1 MTGPAPR
8 LHVVRSPR
16 VAREIGAVLRA
27 IVAIG
32 FGTAIAMTAK
42 LGDGGGDRKR
52 TGDSR
57 GRAQSEESAKL
68 SLRPNQVAFAQL
80 PSADQRM
87 FRRCLEGLTAA
98 EEVRSQRGSWPDV
111 EALAASGAPPFAAD
125 PLDPAGYRWQRLLD
139 GTLVNYLGVPADPA
153 SPRPT
158 ILVIAL
164 EPDPGTP
171 LDPAA
176 IADEHHHKLRDGT
189 LLHVS
194 ISLGKARTLG
204 RPIAMP
210 AFEDGWRQV
219 VVSTPHTR

>member
-1 MTGPAPR
+1 MIGPAPR
-8 LHVVRSPR
+8 PHVVRAPR
-16 VAREIGAVLRA
+16 VARELGAVMRA

-42 LGDGGGDRKR
+42 LGDDGDRASDR
-52 TGDSR
+52 R
-57 GRAQSEESAKL
+57 GPDALA
-68 SLRPNQVAFAQL
+68 LRPSQVAFAQL

-87 FRRCLEGLTAA
+87 FRRCLEGLAAA
-98 EEVRSQRGSWPDV
+98 EDVRSQRGSWPDV
-111 EALAASGAPPFAAD
+111 DALAATGTPPFAAD

-171 LDPAA
+171 RDPAA

-194 ISLGKARTLG
+194 ISLGKARTLN

>member
-1 MTGPAPR
+1 MSAPAPR
-8 LHVVRSPR
+8 THVVRAPK
-16 VAREIGAVLRA
+16 VTRELGAVLRA

-42 LGDGGGDRKR
+42 LGADNAGAD
-52 TGDSR
+52 
-57 GRAQSEESAKL
+57 GRARSATSARL
-68 SLRPNQVAFAQL
+68 ALRPNQVAFAEL
-80 PSADQRM
+80 PAADQRM
-87 FRRCLEGLTAA
+87 FRRCLEGLAAA
-98 EEVRSQRGSWPDV
+98 EEIRSQRGSWPDV
-111 EALAASGAPPFAAD
+111 GELAAAGAPPFSAD
-125 PLDPAGYRWQRLLD
+125 PIDDAGYRWQRLLD

-171 LDPAA
+171 MDPAA
-176 IADEHHHKLRDGT
+176 TVDENHHKLRDGT